1 MCLPIAPLHG
11 RSPCE
16 SECPLRPCLTPAVKT
31 CSKQHAIVAWLCSP
45 TEFFSF
51 GPPAAARGTAMQRL
65 IQRSATAGTLLVWT
79 VTAALHGGRSGW
91 GPQGMHFNVG
101 QWGWCGGGR
110 EAARA
115 GQMVGVPPG
124 STTTVMCSKLEAV
137 PSARS
142 LRSAALAAW
151 VAITGVFAV
160 VTENVIFAA
169 CKIAATSVSG

>member
-1 MCLPIAPLHG
+1 MGKISLHEQRQWKMAFTMLG
-11 RSPCE
+11 KA
-16 SECPLRPCLTPAVKT
+16 SEECG
-31 CSKQHAIVAWLCSP
+31 
-45 TEFFSF
+45 E
-51 GPPAAARGTAMQRL
+51 AARAPGCGVH
-65 IQRSATAGTLLVWT
+65 ATAGKPL
-79 VTAALHGGRSGW
+79 
-91 GPQGMHFNVG
+91 
-101 QWGWCGGGR
+101 GGGR

>member
-101 QWGWCGGGR
+101 Q
-110 EAARA
+110 AARA
-115 GQMVGVPPG
+115 PGCGVHATAGKPLGGGWGMGSVCKVGVPPG

-160 VTENVIFAA
+160 VTE
-169 CKIAATSVSG
+169 

>member
-101 QWGWCGGGR
+101 Q
-110 EAARA
+110 AVVK
-115 GQMVGVPPG
+115 QLVQVGVPPG

-169 CKIAATSVSG
+169 CK

>member
-101 QWGWCGGGR
+101 QAARAPGCGVHATAGKPLGGGR

-115 GQMVGVPPG
+115 GQMVCYGFSFRLSVRVR
-124 STTTVMCSKLEAV
+124 TVCFVLVTCALDLLM
-137 PSARS
+137 
-142 LRSAALAAW
+142 AALR
-151 VAITGVFAV
+151 TDYCTFNS
-160 VTENVIFAA
+160 TR
-169 CKIAATSVSG
+169 